1 MFQNC
6 LSQLSPNASYSSH
19 DAFGALTPASVQS
32 GADDARL
39 KELDKGTR
47 LHVRGIGAGSDGKI
61 GRFES
66 ARGLDLCHQGVRTA
80 ADREEVAI

>member
-1 MFQNC
+1 M
-6 LSQLSPNASYSSH
+6 YSSH

-66 ARGLDLCHQGVRTA
+66 VRGLDLCH
-80 ADREEVAI
+80 